1 MEQFKQLNYTIRVV
15 DKESDF
21 DRSGVK
27 VQAREERKQI
37 KSHCSVQLQLRQWQ
51 NECTFQLLELRV

>member
-1 MEQFKQLNYTIRVV
+1 MEQFKQLNYTIRAV

-27 VQAREERKQI
+27 VHAQEERKQI

-51 NECTFQLLELRV
+51 NECTL